1 MRTVTVAVIGAGRIG
16 AYHAETL
23 AGRLPGVRLQAVAD
37 PNEEAARR
45 LLARLDREDVRYV
58 RDYQELLTDP
68 DLEAVVVATP
78 GPTHPE
84 VIIAAAE
91 AGKHVFCEKPLAY
104 TLEEADRALA
114 AVARAGVLLQ
124 IGFQRRFDAGF
135 QRARALVAEG
145 ALGTVYLVRSLTRDP
160 ALTAPASIP
169 PGAIFRETLIHDFD
183 VLRWLAGSEVVEVY
197 ALADAL
203 IAPEYRAR
211 GLWDTAVVSL
221 RFASGAF
228 GQADASFQAVYGY
241 DVRAEVFGSRGMVT
255 VEPGEAEPARH
266 YTPQG
271 VVQRRVHWYLEM
283 FGPAYAAELAH
294 FVACVRHRQPPAVTG
309 QDGRAS
315 LAIALA
321 AMESAQTGQP
331 VRLSE

>member
-1 MRTVTVAVIGAGRIG
+1 VRTVTVAVIGAGRIG

-211 GLWDTAVVSL
+211 GCGTRGWSVCVSPAAPL
-221 RFASGAF
+221 DRRTPVFRRSTVTMCGPRFLARGGWSRSSRGRPSPPGTTRPRAWSSGGFTGTWRCSARLTPPNWPILSPAS
-228 GQADASFQAVYGY
+228 VT
-241 DVRAEVFGSRGMVT
+241 GSRR
-255 VEPGEAEPARH
+255 P
-266 YTPQG
+266 
-271 VVQRRVHWYLEM
+271 
-283 FGPAYAAELAH
+283 
-294 FVACVRHRQPPAVTG
+294 
-309 QDGRAS
+309 
-315 LAIALA
+315 
-321 AMESAQTGQP
+321 
-331 VRLSE
+331 